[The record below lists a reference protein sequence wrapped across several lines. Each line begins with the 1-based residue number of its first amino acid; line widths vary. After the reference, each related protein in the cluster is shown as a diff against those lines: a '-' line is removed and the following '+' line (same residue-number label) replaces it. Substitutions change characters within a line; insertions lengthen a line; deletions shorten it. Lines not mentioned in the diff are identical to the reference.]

1 MILGQ
6 TICPASWTIEFY
18 GYLEMATS
26 RQHRQIM
33 FVFVDVNAAILPE
46 EAHNKL
52 DINPIYHVEV
62 SSCFSGI
69 KCPPY
74 MIQKRIEI
82 TCVVC
87 TK

>member
-1 MILGQ
+1 
-6 TICPASWTIEFY
+6 
-18 GYLEMATS
+18 MATS

-33 FVFVDVNAAILPE
+33 FVCVDVNAAALPG

-82 TCVVC
+82 TCAIY